1 VKKIALIGSAPS
13 SVALAPFDDPSW
25 EIWACSP
32 GSYPHLKRCDM
43 FFELHRWEPK
53 EPWFSTDYINFLKGL
68 SVPVQMF
75 DVQPDIPGAV
85 AYPVNEMLAEFGP
98 YFFTSSLAWMAAL
111 AITVGKADAIGY
123 WGVDM
128 SAQEEWEG
136 QRGGCQFFIHEA
148 RKRGIAVIAPHESDL
163 LRPPPLYG
171 LSECNPMYVKLRA
184 RDREL
189 TQRYHAAAATMQ
201 QKQREMDHLAG
212 ALDDNKYQMKTWI
225 AEQSAIDLAYTNPPL
240 RDFEPQTSFRHPDE
254 GAQKAAMPVQTDVG
268 ERVTAAA
275 QEILSSSAVVVRP
288 SSGANGRSTD
298 MVWPP
303 EYPVERLVEH
313 EPA

>member
-1 VKKIALIGSAPS
+1 MKKIALCGSAPS
-13 SVALAPFDDPSW
+13 SVALTPFDDPSW

-53 EPWFSTDYINFLKGL
+53 ESWFSTDYISFLKGL

-85 AYPVNEMLAEFGP
+85 LYPAEDMMREFGP

-111 AITVGKADAIGY
+111 AIMSGADAIGF

-136 QRGGCQFFIHEA
+136 QRGGCQYFIQRA
-148 RKRGIAVIAPHESDL
+148 RERGIAVIAPHESDL
-163 LRPPPLYG
+163 LRPSPLYG
-171 LSECNPMYVKLRA
+171 MSECDPMYVKLRA

-189 TQRYHAAAATMQ
+189 TSRYHQVVAALQ

-225 AEQSAIDLAYTNPPL
+225 AHPTAVELAYKNP
-240 RDFEPQTSFRHPDE
+240 QNYRHPHE
-254 GAQKAAMPVQTDVG
+254 QQAEQPVQQPVQQELPAAAIASEIDQIS
-268 ERVTAAA
+268 TAAGVK
-275 QEILSSSAVVVRP
+275 IL
-288 SSGANGRSTD
+288 NGS
-298 MVWPP
+298 WPP
-303 EYPVERLVEH
+303 DHPVERIAEQSGV
-313 EPA
+313 